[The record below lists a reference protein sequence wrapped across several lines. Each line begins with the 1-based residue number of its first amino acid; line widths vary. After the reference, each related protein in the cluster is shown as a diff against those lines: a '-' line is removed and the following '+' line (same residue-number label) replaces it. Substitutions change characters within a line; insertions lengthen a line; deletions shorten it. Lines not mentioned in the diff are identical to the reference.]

1 MKKKKIIILSIAI
14 IGLLLIATGVTYA
27 FLNINFEGTKVN
39 SLYVPSISLTYSES
53 GNALTIDTRVNNDN
67 EGKELPYFEF
77 SVSGE
82 SEVDYPLDYYIYLTE
97 EESSLTRDKIKFYLT
112 KVENNSETQVLEPTL
127 GSNLKNY
134 GTNENDLFLYKASF
148 DFTKENNTFS
158 DTYRLRGW
166 ISHDAKIEVDPDVN
180 SNNGTQDI
188 TVESLS
194 YKFKVNV
201 STTSMDSYCYG
212 FDKSTGTITNYY
224 CYPGNS
230 YGYETISDIEIPS
243 NIDGVKVVTIG
254 NQAFRNK
261 NLTSVT
267 IPETVTTIA
276 GNSFS
281 NNQISSLVIPSSVTS
296 IGSYAF
302 NDNQLP
308 DEDAFIYARNA
319 DGSEDKTNIVSYAG
333 ANRDNVIIP
342 EGTTTISHAA
352 FFSCNLTKVTLPSTL
367 QAIADRAFFDNN
379 LTHIDIPNSV
389 TSLSG
394 NAFNN
399 NKLSD
404 EDAFIY
410 ARKAGGGEDRT
421 TIIGYGGAN
430 KDNVIVPE
438 GVLRIAISAFVS
450 CQINSITLPEGL
462 ERIDDSAFEDNNLTE
477 INIPSTVTYIG
488 RGVINNNYFP
498 EETAYL
504 FARNSDGTIDD
515 TTLVSYG
522 GNQEVVNIPN
532 TIKTIKTYAIN
543 DGTRNSVKTIIV
555 PESVETIENG
565 AFRKS
570 NWYNTSLTTIVN
582 QTGRS
587 FNWGLIIN
595 IVSGYNFVTGTVI
608 NSLGNIEVV
617 STLS

>member
-1 MKKKKIIILSIAI
+1 MKKKKIIILSISI
-14 IGLLLIATGVTYA
+14 IGLLLIVTGVTYA
-27 FLNINFEGTKVN
+27 FLNINFEGTKIN

-67 EGKELPYFEF
+67 EGKGLPYFEF

-97 EESSLTRDKIKFYLT
+97 EESSLTRDQIKFYLT

-127 GSNLKNY
+127 GSNLKSY

-148 DFTKENNTFS
+148 DFTEENNTFS

-166 ISHDAKIEVDPDVN
+166 ISHDAKIEVDPDIN
-180 SNNGTQDI
+180 SSNGTQDI
-188 TVESLS
+188 TVEALS

-212 FDKSTGTITNYY
+212 FDKNTGTITNYY

-230 YGYETISDIEIPS
+230 YGYESVSDVEIPS

-267 IPETVTTIA
+267 IPETVTTIDT
-276 GNSFS
+276 NSFS

-308 DEDAFIYARNA
+308 DEDAFIYARNSN
-319 DGSEDKTNIVSYAG
+319 GSEDKTNLISYGG
-333 ANRDNVIIP
+333 ANKNPVIP
-342 EGTTTISHAA
+342 EGVTRISYRAFYWCDLLSVEIPNTVTTIASEA
-352 FFSCNLTKVTLPSTL
+352 FL
-367 QAIADRAFFDNN
+367 RNN
-379 LTHIDIPNSV
+379 LTHLDIPDSV
-389 TSLSG
+389 TSISG

-399 NKLSD
+399 NKLVD

-410 ARKAGGGEDRT
+410 ARNPDGGEDRT
-421 TIIGYGGAN
+421 SVIGYGGAN
-430 KDNVIVPE
+430 KTDVVVPE
-438 GVLRIAISAFVS
+438 GVLVINAYAFSESDVYK
-450 CQINSITLPEGL
+450 ITLPEGL
-462 ERIDDSAFEDNNLTE
+462 TTIGISAFENNNLTE
-477 INIPSTVTYIG
+477 LEIPNTVTSIG
-488 RGVINNNYFP
+488 QSAINDNNFP

-504 FARNSDGTIDD
+504 FARNSDGSIDN

-522 GNQEVVNIPN
+522 GKSSKTVTIPS
-532 TIKTIKTYAIN
+532 TVKTIKSNSIERLFYA
-543 DGTRNSVKTIIV
+543 DTIII
-555 PESVETIENG
+555 PESVEVIERQ
-565 AFRKS
+565 AFKKGTY
-570 NWYNTSLTTIVN
+570 WNTSLTTIVN
-582 QTGRS
+582 QTGKS
-587 FNWGLIIN
+587 FNWGQIIN
-595 IVSGYNFVTGTVI
+595 GASGYNFVTGTVI
-608 NSLGNIEVV
+608 SSYGNVEVV
-617 STLS
+617 SSLN

>member
-97 EESSLTRDKIKFYLT
+97 EESSLTRDQIKFYLT
-112 KVENNSETQVLEPTL
+112 KVENNSETQALEPTL

-148 DFTKENNTFS
+148 DFTEENNTFS

-166 ISHDAKIEVDPDVN
+166 ISHDVKIEVDPDIN
-180 SNNGTQDI
+180 FSDGTQDI
-188 TVESLS
+188 TINSLS

-230 YGYETISDIEIPS
+230 YGYENISDLEIPS
-243 NIDGVKVVTIG
+243 NIDGVRVTTIG
-254 NQAFRNK
+254 SAFINK
-261 NLTSVT
+261 SLTSVT
-267 IPETVTTIA
+267 IPETVTNITVGA
-276 GNSFS
+276 FR
-281 NNQISSLVIPSSVTS
+281 NNRINSLVIPSSVTS

-302 NDNQLP
+302 NNNQLP
-308 DEDAFIYARNA
+308 DEDAFIYARKS
-319 DGSEDKTNIVSYAG
+319 DGSIDTTNIVSYAG
-333 ANRDNVIIP
+333 AKRENVIIP
-342 EGTTTISHAA
+342 EGVTTISHAA
-352 FFSCNLTKVTLPSTL
+352 FFNCSLTEVTLPSTL
-367 QAIADRAFFDNN
+367 QTISSRAFINNN
-379 LTHIDIPNSV
+379 LTHIDIPDSV

-394 NAFNN
+394 DAFNN
-399 NKLSD
+399 NKLVD
-404 EDAFIY
+404 EEAFIY
-410 ARKAGGGEDRT
+410 ARKSGGGEDRT
-421 TIIGYGGAN
+421 IIIGYGGAN

-462 ERIDDSAFEDNNLTE
+462 ERIDDRAFEDNNLTE
-477 INIPSTVTYIG
+477 LNIPSTVTYIG

-543 DGTRNSVKTIIV
+543 DGSRSFIKTIIV
-555 PESVETIENG
+555 PESVETIENY

-570 NWYNTSLTTIVN
+570 LYNNTSLTTIVN
-582 QTGRS
+582 QTGKS

-595 IVSGYNFVTGTVI
+595 NVSGYNFVTGTVI

-617 STLS
+617 SQ

>member
-97 EESSLTRDKIKFYLT
+97 EESSLTRDQIKFYLT
-112 KVENNSETQVLEPTL
+112 KVENNSETQALEPTL

-148 DFTKENNTFS
+148 DFTEENNTFS

-166 ISHDAKIEVDPDVN
+166 ISHDVKIEVDPDIN
-180 SNNGTQDI
+180 SSDGTQDI
-188 TVESLS
+188 TINSLS

-230 YGYETISDIEIPS
+230 YGYENISDLEIPS
-243 NIDGVKVVTIG
+243 NIDGVRVTTIG
-254 NQAFRNK
+254 SAFINK
-261 NLTSVT
+261 SLTSVT
-267 IPETVTTIA
+267 IPETVTNITVGA
-276 GNSFS
+276 FR
-281 NNQISSLVIPSSVTS
+281 NNRINSLVIPSSVTS

-302 NDNQLP
+302 NNNQLP
-308 DEDAFIYARNA
+308 DEDAFIYARKS
-319 DGSEDKTNIVSYAG
+319 DGSEDKTKIVSYAG
-333 ANRDNVIIP
+333 AKRENVIIP
-342 EGTTTISHAA
+342 EGVTTISHAA
-352 FFSCNLTKVTLPSTL
+352 FFNCSLTEVTLPSTL
-367 QAIADRAFFDNN
+367 QTISSRAFINNN
-379 LTHIDIPNSV
+379 LTHIDIPDSV

-394 NAFNN
+394 DAFNN
-399 NKLSD
+399 NKLVD
-404 EDAFIY
+404 EEAFIY
-410 ARKAGGGEDRT
+410 ARKSGGGEDRT
-421 TIIGYGGAN
+421 IIIGYGGAN

-462 ERIDDSAFEDNNLTE
+462 ERIDDRAFEGNNLTE
-477 INIPSTVTYIG
+477 LNIPSTVTYIG

-543 DGTRNSVKTIIV
+543 DGTRNSIKTIVV
-555 PESVETIENG
+555 PESVETIENH
-565 AFRKS
+565 AFGKS
-570 NWYNTSLTTIVN
+570 QYNNMALATIVN

-595 IVSGYNFVTGTVI
+595 NVSGYNFVTGTVI

-617 STLS
+617 SQ

>member
-67 EGKELPYFEF
+67 EGKALPYFEF

-97 EESSLTRDKIKFYLT
+97 EESSLTKDKIKFYLT
-112 KVENNSETQVLEPTL
+112 KVENNSEIQVLEPTL
-127 GSNLKNY
+127 GSNLKSY

-194 YKFKVNV
+194 YKFKVNI

-224 CYPGNS
+224 CYLGNN

-243 NIDGVKVVTIG
+243 SIDGVRVVNIG
-254 NQAFRNK
+254 SQAFNSK
-261 NLTSVT
+261 KLTSVV

-276 GNSFS
+276 SNSFFG
-281 NNQISSLVIPSSVTS
+281 NQISSLVIPSSVTS
-296 IGSYAF
+296 IGSFAF
-302 NDNQLP
+302 NNNQLP
-308 DEDAFIYARNA
+308 DEEAFIYARRS
-319 DGSEDKTNIVSYAG
+319 DGSENKNNLISYGG
-333 ANRDNVIIP
+333 ANKNPVIP
-342 EGTTTISHAA
+342 EGVTKINYRAFYNCGLLSVEIPNTVTTIESSA
-352 FFSCNLTKVTLPSTL
+352 FLT
-367 QAIADRAFFDNN
+367 NN
-379 LTHIDIPNSV
+379 LTHLNIPDSV
-389 TSLSG
+389 TSLSST
-394 NAFNN
+394 AFNN
-399 NKLSD
+399 NKLVD
-404 EDAFIY
+404 GEAFIY
-410 ARKAGGGEDRT
+410 ARKSGGGEDRT

-430 KDNVIVPE
+430 KTNVVVPN
-438 GVLRIAISAFVS
+438 GVLTIGTQAFYSCGISK
-450 CQINSITLPEGL
+450 ITLPDGL
-462 ERIDDSAFEDNNLTE
+462 TKIGVYAFDANNLTE
-477 INIPSTVTYIG
+477 LEIPDTVTSIG
-488 RGVINNNYFP
+488 AGAINDNNFP

-504 FARNSDGTIDD
+504 FARNSDGSIDD

-522 GNQEVVNIPN
+522 GKSSKVVSIPE
-532 TIKTIKTYAIN
+532 TVKTIKEGSVIRLSYA
-543 DGTRNSVKTIIV
+543 DTIII
-555 PESVETIENG
+555 PEGVEVIENN
-565 AFRKS
+565 AFQKG
-570 NWYNTSLTTIVN
+570 NYYNTSLTTIVN
-582 QTGRS
+582 QTGKS
-587 FNWGLIIN
+587 FNWGN
-595 IVSGYNFVTGTVI
+595 ILYNTPGFEFVTGTI
-608 NSLGNIEVV
+608 ISSYGNVEVV
-617 STLS
+617 S

>member
-14 IGLLLIATGVTYA
+14 IGLLLIVTGVTYA

-67 EGKELPYFEF
+67 EGKGLPYFEF

-97 EESSLTRDKIKFYLT
+97 EESSLTKDQIKFYLT
-112 KVENNSETQVLEPTL
+112 KVENNSEIQVLEPTL

-134 GTNENDLFLYKASF
+134 GTNESDLFLYKASF
-148 DFTKENNTFS
+148 DFTEENNTFS

-166 ISHDAKIEVDPDVN
+166 ISHDALVEVTPDIN
-180 SNNGTQDI
+180 SSNGAQDI
-188 TVESLS
+188 TVEALS

-230 YGYETISDIEIPS
+230 YGYENISDLEIPS
-243 NIDGVKVVTIG
+243 NIDGVRVTTIG
-254 NQAFRNK
+254 SAFINK
-261 NLTSVT
+261 SLTSVT
-267 IPETVTTIA
+267 IPETVTNITVGA
-276 GNSFS
+276 FR
-281 NNQISSLVIPSSVTS
+281 NNRINSLVIPSSVTS
-296 IGSYAF
+296 IGPYAF
-302 NDNQLP
+302 NNNQLP
-308 DEDAFIYARNA
+308 DDEAFIYARGS

-333 ANRDNVIIP
+333 AKRENVIIP
-342 EGTTTISHAA
+342 EGVTTISHAA
-352 FFSCNLTKVTLPSTL
+352 FVNCSLTEVTLPSTL
-367 QAIADRAFFDNN
+367 QTISSRAFINNN
-379 LTHIDIPNSV
+379 LTHIDIPDSV
-389 TSLSG
+389 TSLNG
-394 NAFNN
+394 NAFNDN
-399 NKLSD
+399 MLAD

-410 ARKAGGGEDRT
+410 ARKSGGGEDRT
-421 TIIGYGGAN
+421 IIIGYGGAN

-462 ERIDDSAFEDNNLTE
+462 ERIDDGAFEANNLTE
-477 INIPSTVTYIG
+477 LNIPNTVTYIG
-488 RGVINNNYFP
+488 NGAINNNYFP

-543 DGTRNSVKTIIV
+543 DGTRNSIKTIVV
-555 PESVETIENG
+555 PESVETIENY
-565 AFRKS
+565 AFSKS
-570 NWYNTSLTTIVN
+570 LYNNTSLTTIVN
-582 QTGRS
+582 QTGKS

-595 IVSGYNFVTGTVI
+595 NVSGYNFVTGTVI

-617 STLS
+617 SQ

>member
-1 MKKKKIIILSIAI
+1 MKRKKIIILSIAI
-14 IGLLLIATGVTYA
+14 IGLLLIVTGVTYA
-27 FLNINFEGTKVN
+27 FVNINFEGTKIN

-67 EGKELPYFEF
+67 EGKSLPYFEF
-77 SVSGE
+77 SVSGT

-97 EESSLTRDKIKFYLT
+97 EESSLTKDQIKFYLT

-148 DFTKENNTFS
+148 DFTEENNTFS

-166 ISHDAKIEVDPDVN
+166 ISHDVKIEVDPDIN
-180 SNNGTQDI
+180 FSDGTQDI
-188 TVESLS
+188 TINSLS

-230 YGYETISDIEIPS
+230 YGYENISDLEIPS
-243 NIDGVKVVTIG
+243 NIDGVRVTTIG
-254 NQAFRNK
+254 SAFINK
-261 NLTSVT
+261 SLTSVT
-267 IPETVTTIA
+267 IPETVTNITVGA
-276 GNSFS
+276 FR
-281 NNQISSLVIPSSVTS
+281 NNRINSLVIPSSVTS

-302 NDNQLP
+302 NNNQLP
-308 DEDAFIYARNA
+308 DEDAFIYARKS
-319 DGSEDKTNIVSYAG
+319 DGSEDKTKIVSYAG
-333 ANRDNVIIP
+333 AKRENVII
-342 EGTTTISHAA
+342 
-352 FFSCNLTKVTLPSTL
+352 
-367 QAIADRAFFDNN
+367 
-379 LTHIDIPNSV
+379 
-389 TSLSG
+389 
-394 NAFNN
+394 
-399 NKLSD
+399 
-404 EDAFIY
+404 
-410 ARKAGGGEDRT
+410 
-421 TIIGYGGAN
+421 
-430 KDNVIVPE
+430 PE

-462 ERIDDSAFEDNNLTE
+462 ERIDDGAFEANNLTE
-477 INIPSTVTYIG
+477 LNIPNTVTYIG
-488 RGVINNNYFP
+488 NGAINNNYFP

-543 DGTRNSVKTIIV
+543 DGTRNSIKTIVV
-555 PESVETIENG
+555 PESVETIENY
-565 AFRKS
+565 AFSKS
-570 NWYNTSLTTIVN
+570 RYNNTSLTTIVN
-582 QTGRS
+582 QTGKS

-595 IVSGYNFVTGTVI
+595 NVSGYNFVTGTVI

-617 STLS
+617 SQ